1 MPALVEC
8 VPNFSEGRRPEIVD
22 AIIAAALAE
31 NGVILLDKEMDADH
45 NRSVVTLVGAPE
57 PVARAAF
64 NAVRKAAE
72 LIDMRTHKGEHPR
85 MGATDVVPFVPI
97 AGLSL
102 SDCATLARQ
111 LGQRIGEELAI
122 PIYYYEAAATR
133 PDRENLAD
141 VRRGEYEGIRDA
153 IQTDPNR
160 RPDAG
165 PAIMNL
171 KAGATAVGARMPLV
185 AYNCY
190 LATNRVSVAKE
201 IAKAIRFGGGGLRY
215 CKALGF
221 EIKDRGCVQVSMN
234 LVNYE
239 KTPIF
244 RVFEMVK
251 SEARRWGT
259 YVTSSEIVGLTPAQS
274 LYDVAAHYLQLE
286 RFSSEQ
292 VLEEKLRRAVEA
304 QAQSAG
310 WTVFADSVASSAP
323 APGGGTVSAA
333 AGTLAA
339 ALAEMVCRLT
349 VGKKKYAAVQTE
361 METVLA
367 EAETLR
373 ARLTRLADD
382 DAKAFDRV
390 IAARKLPKDSPA
402 EIAARDKAIDTA
414 TREAAQVPLEVC
426 RAAFRVI
433 ELAATCAEKG
443 NVNAV
448 SDSGVAAQMAYSA
461 IVGAELNVKIN
472 MAGFPDAAFREQMLS
487 EAGEL
492 LVRGQS
498 LSDKVLRMVHARI
511 DNPET
516 A

>member
-22 AIIAAALAE
+22 AIIAAALTE
-31 NGVILLDKEMDADH
+31 SGVILLDKEMDADH
-45 NRSVVTLVGAPE
+45 NRCVVTLVGAPE
-57 PVARAAF
+57 SVSRAAF

-97 AGLSL
+97 SGLSL
-102 SDCATLARQ
+102 TDCATLARQ

-122 PIYYYEAAATR
+122 PVYFYEAAATR

-141 VRRGEYEGIRDA
+141 VRRGEYEGIRDIMQSDA
-153 IQTDPNR
+153 NR

-171 KAGATAVGARMPLV
+171 KSGATAVGARMPLV

-190 LATNRVSVAKE
+190 LATNKVSVAKE

-221 EIKDRGCVQVSMN
+221 EIRDRSCVQVSMN

-244 RVFEMVK
+244 RVFEMIK
-251 SEARRWGT
+251 SEAQRWGT

-274 LYDVAAHYLQLE
+274 LYDVAAHFLQLE
-286 RFSSEQ
+286 RFSSDQ
-292 VLEEKLRRAVEA
+292 VLEEKLRKAVD
-304 QAQSAG
+304 AQSQSSG
-310 WTVFADSVASSAP
+310 WTVFADSVASSSP

-339 ALAEMVCRLT
+339 ALTAMVCRLT
-349 VGKKKYAAVQTE
+349 IGKKKYAGVQEE
-361 METVLA
+361 MESVLA

-373 ARLTRLADD
+373 AKLTRLADD
-382 DAKAFDRV
+382 DAKAFDKV
-390 IAARKLPKDSPA
+390 MVARKLPKDSES
-402 EIAARDKAIDTA
+402 EIAARERAIDAA

-426 RAAFRVI
+426 RTAYRVI
-433 ELAATCAEKG
+433 ELSEVSAAKG
-443 NVNAV
+443 NVNAA
-448 SDSGVAAQMAYSA
+448 SDSGVAAQMAGAA
-461 IVGAELNVKIN
+461 IVGAGLNVKIN
-472 MAGFPDAAFREQMLS
+472 MTGFSDVAFRDQMLS
-487 EAGEL
+487 EAMEL
-492 LVRGQS
+492 QVKAQS
-498 LSDKVLRMVHARI
+498 LTERVLRTVHSRI
-511 DNPET
+511 DNPE

>member
-1 MPALVEC
+1 MPAIVEC

-22 AIIAAALAE
+22 AIIAAALTE
-31 NGVILLDKEMDADH
+31 NGVILLDKEMDAAH
-45 NRSVVTLVGAPE
+45 NRSVVTLVGSPD

-97 AGLSL
+97 SGLSL
-102 SDCATLARQ
+102 TDCATLARQ

-122 PIYYYEAAATR
+122 PVYFYEAAASR

-153 IQTDPNR
+153 MQNDPNR

-171 KAGATAVGARMPLV
+171 KSGATAVGARMPLV

-190 LATNRVSVAKE
+190 LATNKVSVAKE

-244 RVFEMVK
+244 RVFEMIK
-251 SEARRWGT
+251 SEAQRWGT
-259 YVTSSEIVGLTPAQS
+259 HVTSSEIVGLTPAQS
-274 LYDVAAHYLQLE
+274 LYDVAAHFLQLE
-286 RFSSEQ
+286 RFSSDQ
-292 VLEEKLRRAVEA
+292 VLEEKLRKATESQN
-304 QAQSAG
+304 QASG
-310 WTVFADSVASSAP
+310 WSIFADSVASSSP

-333 AGTLAA
+333 AGALAA
-339 ALAEMVCRLT
+339 ALAAMVCRLT
-349 VGKKKYAAVQTE
+349 VGRKKYAGVQEE
-361 METVLA
+361 MEGILA

-373 ARLTRLADD
+373 AKLTRLADD
-382 DAKAFDRV
+382 DSRAFDKV
-390 IAARKLPKDSPA
+390 MAARKLPKDTDN
-402 EIAARDKAIDTA
+402 EVAARSSAIDVA

-426 RAAFRVI
+426 RTAFRVI
-433 ELAATCAEKG
+433 ELADICAGKG

-461 IVGAELNVKIN
+461 IVGAALNVKIN
-472 MAGFPDAAFREQMLS
+472 MAGFPDAPFRDQLLT

-492 LVRGQS
+492 QAKGQS
-498 LSDKVLRMVHARI
+498 LTERVLRTVRTRI
-511 DNPET
+511 DNPE